1 MEKKMIGSKIR
12 CNVGINNSDV
22 IAEVVSQPI
31 KSGENYMIMV
41 HYKQKF
47 KQFYFASN
55 EDITVI
61 ERKN

>member
-1 MEKKMIGSKIR
+1 MIGWKIR
-12 CNVGINNSDV
+12 CNVGTNNSDV

-31 KSGENYMIMV
+31 KNGEDYMVMV
-41 HYKQKF
+41 FYNQKF

-61 ERKN
+61 ERKSNF